1 MSTLLTL
8 HPLAK
13 YPGPL
18 IAKITD
24 WYSVYHAWKGD
35 RHLEFWRCHEKY
47 GWWNLRGLAGDQLIA
62 SGPFVRF
69 GPNSLSI
76 NTNTALKDVYGFK
89 ANVRKG
95 DFYSVFPPTKD
106 TFNTHSSIDKA
117 SHAHKRRVLSQAFSD
132 QAQRSMEHYILANV
146 RAFCAALVDRSS
158 GSPKT
163 QEKSQKDWSSPRNM
177 TDWCSYLTF
186 DVLGDLS
193 FGKSFEMLGKDDNRF
208 VVDLVNHAAHR
219 HLICGTLP
227 LIHEYHLDKVLFQ
240 HIASGRMKYI
250 AYSKSRAAERAKLGT
265 DTDRKDFFYYLLNAK
280 DPETGQGFSPSE
292 LWGESNL
299 LIIAGSDTTATA
311 LGATMFYLTHNT
323 RTLSKLNQEIR
334 NAFTDVEEICS
345 GPTLQSCTYLRAC
358 VDEALR
364 LSPPVG
370 GLLPRQ
376 VLAGG
381 MEADGHHIPEDTV
394 IGTPHYA
401 LHHNPAYYPD
411 PFEYKPERWFSDPAG
426 GITEDQVAMAHSAF
440 CPFSIGPRGCI
451 GKGMA
456 YVELLTTIGRLSF
469 LYDMQLAPGKQVGE
483 GRLDLEWGRQR
494 KGEFQLQDIFTS
506 RRDGPLIQFRE
517 RDW

>member
-1 MSTLLTL
+1 
-8 HPLAK
+8 
-13 YPGPL
+13 
-18 IAKITD
+18 
-24 WYSVYHAWKGD
+24 
-35 RHLEFWRCHEKY
+35 
-47 GWWNLRGLAGDQLIA
+47 
-62 SGPFVRF
+62 
-69 GPNSLSI
+69 
-76 NTNTALKDVYGFK
+76 
-89 ANVRKG
+89 
-95 DFYSVFPPTKD
+95 
-106 TFNTHSSIDKA
+106 
-117 SHAHKRRVLSQAFSD
+117 
-132 QAQRSMEHYILANV
+132 
-146 RAFCAALVDRSS
+146 
-158 GSPKT
+158 
-163 QEKSQKDWSSPRNM
+163 
-177 TDWCSYLTF
+177 
-186 DVLGDLS
+186 
-193 FGKSFEMLGKDDNRF
+193 
-208 VVDLVNHAAHR
+208 
-219 HLICGTLP
+219 
-227 LIHEYHLDKVLFQ
+227 
-240 HIASGRMKYI
+240 
-250 AYSKSRAAERAKLGT
+250 
-265 DTDRKDFFYYLLNAK
+265 
-280 DPETGQGFSPSE
+280 
-292 LWGESNL
+292 
-299 LIIAGSDTTATA
+299 
-311 LGATMFYLTHNT
+311 MFYLTHNT

-381 MEADGHHIPEDTV
+381 MEVDGHHIPEDTV